1 MRSESSERG
10 RLMDEGKGESGGNE
24 PIINIRGPQVGL
36 GPLDEALLPLVV
48 RWANDF
54 ASVDLGGGVML
65 PRSRAAQEAEFAGLV
80 RGEREDWIGFA
91 IYELATPRPIGTANV
106 RDFTNPERTAEF
118 GITIGE
124 RELRGKG
131 YGTEATILLLD
142 YAFTVLG
149 VHNIWLDTPAYNA
162 AALRAYTKAG
172 FKEIGRR
179 REAHRL
185 ADRLYDV
192 VLMDCLATEFR
203 NPYGRVI
210 ELP

>member
-1 MRSESSERG
+1 MAIETADREAPAE
-10 RLMDEGKGESGGNE
+10 E
-24 PIINIRGPQVGL
+24 PIVNIRGGEVGL
-36 GPLDEALLPLVV
+36 GPLDEAILPLVV

-54 ASVDLGGGVML
+54 ESVDLGGGRMR
-65 PRSRAAQEAEFAGLV
+65 PRSRAELEADFGRLV

-91 IYELATPRPIGTANV
+91 VYELARLRPIGTANV

-124 RELRGKG
+124 RDLRGKG

-149 VHNIWLDTPAYNA
+149 VHNVWLDTPAYNA

-185 ADRLYDV
+185 GDRLYDI
-192 VLMDCLATEFR
+192 VLMDCLAAEFESSVLR
-203 NPYGRVI
+203 RSLAGAEPQRGNP
-210 ELP
+210 